1 MKFMVFFAVSL
12 KHVLAERADQV
23 CKVPCKN
30 LRNQIKERLDAL
42 IDDVLSKN
50 LQCTGNNN
58 VVRRELR

>member
-1 MKFMVFFAVSL
+1 MFFAVLL
-12 KHVLAERADQV
+12 KHALAERADQV

-30 LRNQIKERLDAL
+30 MRNQIKERLDAL